1 VRLTPPLSRGH
12 EFPVGRFESVNSV
25 WFPMAAVGCSV
36 AVQNNQFVS
45 ICNSAKSLKTEC
57 NPLSTLELLHLG
69 TGYAFLLEYDQSF
82 LGSAL

>member
-1 VRLTPPLSRGH
+1 MSIRLGDLTVTMVMFST
-12 EFPVGRFESVNSV
+12 
-25 WFPMAAVGCSV
+25 ATVGCSV

-45 ICNSAKSLKTEC
+45 IRYSAKSLKTEC